1 MTDWPARWTPENQQA
16 LEKAQARVRE
26 SAEKFGPL
34 GRPAD
39 SSCACT
45 QWPCPCQC
53 HKDRSK
59 KPKEVPDGTAAR

>member
-1 MTDWPARWTPENQQA
+1 MSDDLNKEA
-16 LEKAQARVRE
+16 LERAQARVRE

-45 QWPCPCQC
+45 KWPCACQC
-53 HKDRSK
+53 HKDRSRK
-59 KPKEVPDGTAAR
+59 AKPDEPTPSNVTLENE